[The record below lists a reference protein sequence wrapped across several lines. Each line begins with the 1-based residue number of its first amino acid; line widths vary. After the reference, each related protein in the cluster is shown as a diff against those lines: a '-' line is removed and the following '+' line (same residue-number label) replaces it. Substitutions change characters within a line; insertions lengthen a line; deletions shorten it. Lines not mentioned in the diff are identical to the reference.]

1 VTLERGYDNKMN
13 AVLIT
18 TGVIISAEA
27 EIGSVI
33 KASSCV
39 VLNSLF
45 AIGDL
50 IVVTSVARSSPGTT
64 VEVNGRVY
72 AAPRRPTVVMVV
84 DGFDPAYL
92 EHGFANGTLPTMA
105 SFKEHGFVGV
115 ADCSMPSTTNTN
127 NTSIVTGV
135 PPAVHGINGNYYLD
149 PETGEEIMITDA
161 SRLRCGT
168 ILGELSRVG
177 VKTAV
182 VTAKDKLLK
191 ILAYKMSGISFSS
204 EYAHSANLANNGV
217 ENVEKLVGRPQPD
230 QYSADLS
237 LFVFDAGVKLLSSV
251 KPDLMYLST
260 SDYVQHKH
268 APGEPEADAYHQAVD
283 TSIAKLI
290 ALGATVAVTADHG
303 MNDKSAGD
311 GTANVIYLEDE
322 LNSRF
327 GAGTVRVICPI
338 ADPFVRHHGALGS
351 FVRVH
356 LRKPGDIPAMMAFT
370 RTLSGIELVLD
381 KQQVCAQFDLP
392 VDREGN
398 FAAFSDRH
406 TVVGARREDHDLSQL
421 AGHRLRSHGGLGEQK
436 VPFLLSRP
444 LNAAYRK
451 RAKDR
456 PLHNYDIFDFALN
469 GVE

>member
-1 VTLERGYDNKMN
+1 
-13 AVLIT
+13 
-18 TGVIISAEA
+18 
-27 EIGSVI
+27 
-33 KASSCV
+33 
-39 VLNSLF
+39 
-45 AIGDL
+45 
-50 IVVTSVARSSPGTT
+50 VVTSVANTSSSET
-64 VEVNGRVY
+64 VSVNGRAY
-72 AAPRRPTVVMVV
+72 AAPKRPTVVVVV

-92 EHGFANGTLPTMA
+92 EHGFANGSLPTMK
-105 SFKEHGFVGV
+105 SFKECGFVGI
-115 ADCSMPSTTNTN
+115 ANCSMPSTTNTN

-149 PETGEEIMITDA
+149 PETGQEIMITDA
-161 SRLRCGT
+161 TRLRCGT
-168 ILGELSRVG
+168 ILGALSRAG
-177 VKTAV
+177 VQTAV

-191 ILAYKMSGISFSS
+191 VLAYEMSGIAFSS
-204 EYAHSANLANNGV
+204 EHAHAANLANNGI
-217 ENVEKLVGRPQPD
+217 ENVEQLVGRPEPD

-237 LFVFDAGVKLLSSV
+237 LFVYDAGVELLSSV
-251 KPDLMYLST
+251 RPDLMYLST

-268 APGEPEADAYHQAVD
+268 APGESEADAYHHAVD

-303 MNDKSAGD
+303 MNDKSAAD
-311 GTANVIYLEDE
+311 GTPNVIYLEDE

-356 LRKPGDIPAMMAFT
+356 LRKPADILAMMAFT
-370 RTLSGIELVLD
+370 RTLPGIELVLD
-381 KQQVCAQFDLP
+381 KQQVCEQFDLP
-392 VDREGN
+392 FDREGD
-398 FAAFSDRH
+398 FAAFSNRN

-451 RAKDR
+451 RAKDV

>member
-1 VTLERGYDNKMN
+1 VTQST
-13 AVLIT
+13 APSH
-18 TGVIISAEA
+18 ISDA
-27 EIGSVI
+27 
-33 KASSCV
+33 
-39 VLNSLF
+39 
-45 AIGDL
+45 
-50 IVVTSVARSSPGTT
+50 T
-64 VEVNGRVY
+64 VDVNGRTY
-72 AAPRRPTVVMVV
+72 AAPRRPTVVIIV

-92 EHGFANGTLPTMA
+92 EHGIANGTLPTMK
-105 SFKEHGFVGV
+105 SFKEHGFAGI

-135 PPAVHGINGNYYLD
+135 APAVHGINGNYYLD
-149 PETGEEIMITDA
+149 SETGEEIMITDA
-161 SRLRCGT
+161 KRLRCGT
-168 ILGELSRVG
+168 ILGALSHAG

-191 ILAYKMSGISFSS
+191 VLAYEMKGINFSS
-204 EYAHSANLANNGV
+204 EYAGKASLKENGI
-217 ENVEKLVGRPQPD
+217 ENVEKLVGRPTPD

-237 LFVFDAGVKLLSSV
+237 LFVFDAGVKLLSTV
-251 KPDLMYLST
+251 RPDLMYLST

-283 TSIAKLI
+283 KTVAALV
-290 ALGATVAVTADHG
+290 ALGATVAITADHG
-303 MNDKSAGD
+303 MNDKSASD
-311 GTANVIYLEDE
+311 GTPNVIYLEDE

-327 GAGTVRVICPI
+327 GAGAVRVICPI

-356 LRKPGDIPAMMAFT
+356 LRKAGDVQAMMAFA
-370 RTLSGIELVLD
+370 RTLPGVELVLD
-381 KQQVCAQFDLP
+381 KQQVCKQFELP
-392 VDREGN
+392 IDREGD
-398 FAAFSDRH
+398 FAVFSDRQ
-406 TVVGARREDHDLSQL
+406 TVVGARQEDHNLSQL

-444 LNAAYRK
+444 INAEYRR
-451 RAKDR
+451 RAKAG

>member
-1 VTLERGYDNKMN
+1 MN
-13 AVLIT
+13 QSIAPSH
-18 TGVIISAEA
+18 IS
-27 EIGSVI
+27 
-33 KASSCV
+33 
-39 VLNSLF
+39 
-45 AIGDL
+45 
-50 IVVTSVARSSPGTT
+50 GTT
-64 VEVNGRVY
+64 VEVNGRTY
-72 AAPRRPTVVMVV
+72 AAPKRPTVVIIV

-92 EHGFANGTLPTMA
+92 EHGIANGTLPTMK
-105 SFKEHGFVGV
+105 SFRENGFAAI

-135 PPAVHGINGNYYLD
+135 PPVIHGINGNYYLD
-149 PETGEEIMITDA
+149 SETGEEIMITDA
-161 SRLRCGT
+161 KRLRCGT
-168 ILGELSRVG
+168 ILGAMSHVG

-191 ILAYKMSGISFSS
+191 VLAYEMEGISFSS
-204 EYAHSANLANNGV
+204 EYAGKASLKENGI
-217 ENVEKLVGRPQPD
+217 ENIEKLVGRPTPD

-237 LFVFDAGVKLLSSV
+237 LFVFDAGVKLLSTV
-251 KPDLMYLST
+251 RPDLMYLST

-283 TSIAKLI
+283 KAVAALV
-290 ALGATVAVTADHG
+290 ALGATVAITADHG
-303 MNDKSAGD
+303 MNDKSASD
-311 GTANVIYLEDE
+311 GTPNVIYLEDE

-327 GAGTVRVICPI
+327 GAGAVRVICPI

-356 LRKPGDIPAMMAFT
+356 LLKAGGDVEAMMAFA
-370 RTLSGIELVLD
+370 RTLPGVELVLD
-381 KQQVCAQFDLP
+381 KEQVCRQFELP
-392 VDREGN
+392 IDREGD
-398 FAAFSDRH
+398 FAVFSDRQ
-406 TVVGARREDHDLSQL
+406 TVVGARREDHNLSQL

-444 LNAAYRK
+444 INAEYQR
-451 RAKDR
+451 RAKAG

>member
-1 VTLERGYDNKMN
+1 MATS
-13 AVLIT
+13 AVKT
-18 TGVIISAEA
+18 SATA
-27 EIGSVI
+27 
-33 KASSCV
+33 
-39 VLNSLF
+39 
-45 AIGDL
+45 DMM
-50 IVVTSVARSSPGTT
+50 
-64 VEVNGRVY
+64 VEVNGRTY
-72 AAPRRPTVVMVV
+72 AAPKRPTVVIVV

-92 EHGFANGTLPTMA
+92 DHGFANGTLPTLQ
-105 SFKEHGFVGV
+105 SFRERGFVGL

-149 PETGEEIMITDA
+149 PDTGREIMITDA
-161 SRLRCGT
+161 TRLRADI
-168 ILGELSRVG
+168 ILGALSRAG
-177 VKTAV
+177 VQTAV

-191 ILAYKMSGISFSS
+191 VLAHGMTGIGFSA
-204 EYAHSANLANNGV
+204 EYAGRANLADNGID
-217 ENVEKLVGRPQPD
+217 NVEQMVGRPQPD

-237 LFVFDAGVKLLSSV
+237 LFVLDAGVKILSSLR
-251 KPDLMYLST
+251 PQLMYLST

-268 APGEPEADAYHQAVD
+268 APGEPEADEFHHAVD
-283 TSIAKLI
+283 ARIAKLI

-303 MNDKSAGD
+303 MNDKAASD
-311 GTANVIYLEDE
+311 GTANVIYLEEE
-322 LNSRF
+322 LNARF

-356 LRKPGDIPAMMAFT
+356 LRKPADIAAMMAFT
-370 RTLSGIELVLD
+370 RTLPGIELVLD
-381 KQQVCAQFDLP
+381 KRQVCTQFDLP
-392 VDREGN
+392 LDREGD
-398 FAAFSDRH
+398 FAVFSDRH

-451 RAKDR
+451 RAGER
-456 PLHNYDIFDFALN
+456 RLHNYDIFDFALN
-469 GVE
+469 GVA

>member
-1 VTLERGYDNKMN
+1 VTQST
-13 AVLIT
+13 APSH
-18 TGVIISAEA
+18 ISDA
-27 EIGSVI
+27 
-33 KASSCV
+33 
-39 VLNSLF
+39 
-45 AIGDL
+45 
-50 IVVTSVARSSPGTT
+50 T
-64 VEVNGRVY
+64 VDVNGRTY
-72 AAPRRPTVVMVV
+72 AAPRRPTVVIIV

-92 EHGFANGTLPTMA
+92 EHGIANGTLPTMK
-105 SFKEHGFVGV
+105 SFKEHGFAGI

-149 PETGEEIMITDA
+149 SETGEEIMITDA
-161 SRLRCGT
+161 KRLRCGT
-168 ILGELSRVG
+168 ILGALSHAG

-191 ILAYKMSGISFSS
+191 VLAYEMKGINFSS
-204 EYAHSANLANNGV
+204 EYAGKASLKENGI
-217 ENVEKLVGRPQPD
+217 ENVEKLVGRPTPD

-237 LFVFDAGVKLLSSV
+237 LFVFDAGVKLLSTV
-251 KPDLMYLST
+251 RPDLMYLST

-283 TSIAKLI
+283 KTVAALV
-290 ALGATVAVTADHG
+290 ALGATVAITADHG
-303 MNDKSAGD
+303 MNDKSASD
-311 GTANVIYLEDE
+311 GTPNVIYLEDE

-327 GAGTVRVICPI
+327 GAGAVRVICPI

-356 LRKPGDIPAMMAFT
+356 LRKAGDVQAMMAFA
-370 RTLSGIELVLD
+370 RTLPGVELVLD
-381 KQQVCAQFDLP
+381 KQQVCKQFELP
-392 VDREGN
+392 IDREGD
-398 FAAFSDRH
+398 FAVFSDRQ
-406 TVVGARREDHDLSQL
+406 TVVGARQEDHNLSQL

-444 LNAAYRK
+444 INAEYRR
-451 RAKDR
+451 RAKAG

>member
-1 VTLERGYDNKMN
+1 MVAS
-13 AVLIT
+13 AVKT
-18 TGVIISAEA
+18 NPA
-27 EIGSVI
+27 
-33 KASSCV
+33 
-39 VLNSLF
+39 
-45 AIGDL
+45 
-50 IVVTSVARSSPGTT
+50 VTS
-64 VEVNGRVY
+64 VEVNGRTY
-72 AAPRRPTVVMVV
+72 ALPRCPTVVIVV

-92 EHGFANGTLPTMA
+92 QHGFANGTLPTMM
-105 SFKEHGFVGV
+105 SFQEHGFVGI

-127 NTSIVTGV
+127 NTSIVTGM

-149 PETGEEIMITDA
+149 AETGKEIMITDA
-161 SRLRCGT
+161 SRLRCDI
-168 ILGELSRVG
+168 ILGAMSQAG

-191 ILAYKMSGISFSS
+191 VLAYGMTGIGFSS
-204 EYAHSANLANNGV
+204 EYAHKANLADNGI
-217 ENVEKLVGRPQPD
+217 ENVEALVGRQQPD

-237 LFVFDAGVKLLSSV
+237 LFVFDAGIKLLSSV

-268 APGEPEADAYHQAVD
+268 GPGEPEADAYHRAVD
-283 TSIAKLI
+283 TSIARLI

-303 MNDKSAGD
+303 MNDKAAAD
-311 GTANVIYLEDE
+311 GTANVVYLEDE

-338 ADPFVRHHGALGS
+338 ADPFVKHHGALGS

-356 LRKPGDIPAMMAFT
+356 LRKPADIAPMMAFAQ
-370 RTLSGIELVLD
+370 TLPGVEKVLD
-381 KQQVCAQFDLP
+381 KQEVCEQFDLP
-392 VDREGN
+392 LDREGD
-398 FAAFSDRH
+398 FAVFSDRH

-451 RAKDR
+451 RAAEQ